1 MSDSVR
7 REMVL
12 PHPPE
17 AVWRA
22 LTEREAM
29 AEWLFPSDF
38 EPRVGHRFTLRS
50 PSNPEQ
56 GFDGQI
62 RCEVLECEP
71 PSRLVYSWVAYGV
84 DTRVSF
90 RLEPVGDGTRLR
102 FEQSGPQGLGPG
114 GLVHNETL
122 ATKVGVPLELSVWVA
137 DRWDPN
143 VREIV
148 PVDVR
153 WFEHQGPPG
162 GDVRFDER
170 DRHAL
175 LRHVRAAARRSGG
188 RARCVSRRRTRLRV
202 DQPDPHGQRHARK
215 SRIAR
220 VGRRARRQ
228 HGAVRRRNRID
239 RVACVQGDSARG
251 AGARAVPLSASGDDV
266 SG

>member
-90 RLEPVGDGTRLR
+90 RLEPEGDGTRLR
-102 FEQSGPQGLGPG
+102 FEQSG
-114 GLVHNETL
+114 
-122 ATKVGVPLELSVWVA
+122 
-137 DRWDPN
+137 
-143 VREIV
+143 
-148 PVDVR
+148 
-153 WFEHQGPPG
+153 
-162 GDVRFDER
+162 FDF
-170 DRHAL
+170 
-175 LRHVRAAARRSGG
+175 SQPWGK
-188 RARCVSRRRTRLRV
+188 RARGGAEHAWKRMLAALADVLERAPNEGRSR
-202 DQPDPHGQRHARK
+202 
-215 SRIAR
+215 
-220 VGRRARRQ
+220 
-228 HGAVRRRNRID
+228 
-239 RVACVQGDSARG
+239 
-251 AGARAVPLSASGDDV
+251 
-266 SG
+266 